1 MFFLFL
7 FLCLCYLSYTL
18 AAGSGCRAG
27 VNKVQVRSFGKKIL
41 LTTCCY
47 FITKTA
53 AATKTTNEQH
63 EFHMRC
69 LGKFENKRLN
79 YKVGKESKKE
89 VKTKNQIE

>member
-1 MFFLFL
+1 MPVLTKFKYARLE
-7 FLCLCYLSYTL
+7 
-18 AAGSGCRAG
+18 
-27 VNKVQVRSFGKKIL
+27 KKIL

-47 FITKTA
+47 FITTTA
-53 AATKTTNEQH
+53 TTKRTNEQH